1 MQSAIE
7 ALSTR
12 NRASPDA
19 DVERE
24 LLRLRHEGFLAL
36 GRDGVSAAALPAPID
51 PMALDPVVG
60 LPVARRLPS
69 AETVRSTILRHGSLV
84 VRGLL
89 DAKGTSDL
97 KQAVE
102 MALAARGRAV
112 SGEEPVNSSPW
123 YAEFAPLK
131 DLGAR
136 AFTAS
141 SGTLA

>member
-1 MQSAIE
+1 MQAAIE

-36 GRDGVSAAALPAPID
+36 GRDGVSAAAALPAPVD
-51 PMALDPVVG
+51 PIAIDPVVG
-60 LPVARRLPS
+60 LPVARQLPS

-89 DAKGTSDL
+89 DARGTSNL
-97 KQAVE
+97 KLAVE
-102 MALAARGRAV
+102 MAL
-112 SGEEPVNSSPW
+112 
-123 YAEFAPLK
+123 
-131 DLGAR
+131 
-136 AFTAS
+136 
-141 SGTLA
+141 